1 MYCLPQRLRSIF
13 YTILHKLMMIYFW
26 PIFPP
31 KFWNWAIRYWTSS
44 QATQSSNV
52 WQKLFYSMIILP
64 KQQIISMNLFISIRT
79 YIAFWSHFY
88 PTVLLLLLSNA
99 LTIDFFSSIAFD
111 IEKVHYICLVT
122 TYYLVKVS

>member
-13 YTILHKLMMIYFW
+13 YTILHKLMMIFFW

-31 KFWNWAIRYWTSS
+31 KFWNWAIRYWISS

-64 KQQIISMNLFISIRT
+64 KQQIISMNLFISIR
-79 YIAFWSHFY
+79 ILHFD
-88 PTVLLLLLSNA
+88 PIFTLLCSCSSSRMHWRL
-99 LTIDFFSSIAFD
+99 IFFSSIAFD